1 MVREGP
7 RRSGR
12 RTRVSARRRTFLGAA
27 ALAFAAPVLLPAAG
41 PAYAADGPGSLPG
54 PGPGAVPGAGD
65 RGGPTKAECRTTV
78 TGSTVTARCYNAGP
92 YTDAVQLHIECARWW
107 DPDVDGMRV
116 RLDPAESGELTD
128 RCWFDVAHAWISH
141 EPIRDVPDG

>member
-7 RRSGR
+7 RRPGR
-12 RTRVSARRRTFLGAA
+12 RTRGSARRRTLLGAA
-27 ALAFAAPVLLPAAG
+27 VAVAAAPVLLGAAG
-41 PAYAADGPGSLPG
+41 PAGAVDGSGADG
-54 PGPGAVPGAGD
+54 
-65 RGGPTKAECRTTV
+65 RGGPTRAECRTAV

-107 DPDVDGMRV
+107 DPDVDGMPM
-116 RLDPAESGELTD
+116 RLDPAEGGELSD
-128 RCWFDVAHAWISH
+128 RCWFGVDRAWVSH

>member
-12 RTRVSARRRTFLGAA
+12 RTRVSARRRTLLCAA
-27 ALAFAAPVLLPAAG
+27 AVAFAAPVLLPAAG

-54 PGPGAVPGAGD
+54 PAAVPGADD
-65 RGGPTKAECRTTV
+65 RGGPTRAECRTTV

-128 RCWFDVAHAWISH
+128 RCWFDVAHAWVTH

>member
-7 RRSGR
+7 RSPGR
-12 RTRVSARRRTFLGAA
+12 RTRVSARRRTLLGAA
-27 ALAFAAPVLLPAAG
+27 AAVAAVPVLLLTAG
-41 PAYAADGPGSLPG
+41 PAYATDAPAPAPAPALVAA
-54 PGPGAVPGAGD
+54 PGADD

-107 DPDVDGMRV
+107 DPDVDGMRM

-128 RCWFDVAHAWISH
+128 RCWFEVAHAWITH
-141 EPIRDVPDG
+141 EPIRDVPNG

>member
-12 RTRVSARRRTFLGAA
+12 RTRVSARRRTLLGAA
-27 ALAFAAPVLLPAAG
+27 AVAVAAPVLLLTAG
-41 PAYAADGPGSLPG
+41 SAYAADGPVPG
-54 PGPGAVPGAGD
+54 PVPGADD

-78 TGSTVTARCYNAGP
+78 AGSTVKARCYNPGP

-107 DPDVDGMRV
+107 DPDVDGTRM

-141 EPIRDVPDG
+141 EPIRDVPGG

>member
-7 RRSGR
+7 RRSGH
-12 RTRVSARRRTFLGAA
+12 RTRAFARPRTLLGAA
-27 ALAFAAPVLLPAAG
+27 VAAVAVPVLLTAG
-41 PAYAADGPGSLPG
+41 PADAADGPG
-54 PGPGAVPGAGD
+54 ADD

-107 DPDVDGMRV
+107 DPDVDGMRM
-116 RLDPAESGELTD
+116 RLDPAESGEMTD
-128 RCWFDVAHAWISH
+128 RCWFGVTRAWVTH